1 VELEILPDSNL
12 QNLMTL
18 KALSY
23 SKSHPP
29 AIGESIL
36 PSDEPTDINAPD
48 TLEKMS
54 ARMLKLRDGNI
65 SKKVLL
71 TTGRKAN
78 HYTFHPHCLYIV
90 ATGLTKTHLVKVLI
104 T

>member
-1 VELEILPDSNL
+1 
-12 QNLMTL
+12 MTL

-23 SKSHPP
+23 SKSHPR

-65 SKKVLL
+65 S
-71 TTGRKAN
+71 
-78 HYTFHPHCLYIV
+78 
-90 ATGLTKTHLVKVLI
+90 
-104 T
+104 

>member
-1 VELEILPDSNL
+1 
-12 QNLMTL
+12 MTL

-36 PSDEPTDINAPD
+36 PSDEPTDNNAPD
-48 TLEKMS
+48 TSEKRS

-65 SKKVLL
+65 SEKALL

-78 HYTFHPHCLYIV
+78 HYTLHPHCLYIV
-90 ATGLTKTHLVKVLI
+90 ATELTKTHLVKVLI
-104 T
+104 AQVLYCDHYQLKVHD

>member
-1 VELEILPDSNL
+1 
-12 QNLMTL
+12 MTL

-65 SKKVLL
+65 
-71 TTGRKAN
+71 
-78 HYTFHPHCLYIV
+78 
-90 ATGLTKTHLVKVLI
+90 
-104 T
+104 